1 MDRVYLS
8 TSSQEYG
15 MVQDDLECLEGRVKK
30 IIEVVKQLKE
40 ERAQLLGQVRELD
53 HKLSR
58 REKEFLELDDERRK
72 VRSKVER
79 LLGELSLIK

>member
-1 MDRVYLS
+1 
-8 TSSQEYG
+8 

>member
-1 MDRVYLS
+1 VDRVYLS